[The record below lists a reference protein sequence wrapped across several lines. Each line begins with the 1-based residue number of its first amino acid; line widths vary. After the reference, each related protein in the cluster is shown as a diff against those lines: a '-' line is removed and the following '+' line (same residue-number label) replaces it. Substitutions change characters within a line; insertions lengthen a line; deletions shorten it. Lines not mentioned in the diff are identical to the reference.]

1 MLIFNIL
8 DLSHNFLLQ
17 TYEANKIKVFNDRS
31 AYHSFHQLYGQR
43 A

>member
-1 MLIFNIL
+1 MYIFAL
-8 DLSHNFLLQ
+8 YLL